1 MKEIVAELVAFG
13 ESGNQGIRQ
22 SGNQGTRGP
31 GWPKIL
37 VSDPLALAG
46 LELLR
51 QNADV
56 EVRSKLPPAELI
68 ALIPPFEAL
77 IVRSETKVTRAV
89 IEAGCNLR
97 VIGRA
102 GNGLDNVDVE
112 TAARHD
118 IRVLN
123 TPLASTI
130 TVAEHAIGLMLAL
143 ARHVPA
149 AHSSLLAGKWERS
162 RFMGVQLAFKTL
174 GVIGLGRIGREV
186 ARRAQGLAM
195 KVVAFDPFIAKT
207 TPEMINVPLVPFK
220 TLLQTSDFITIHTPL
235 APATYHLIGEREFK
249 LMKPTARLINCARGG
264 IVDEAALLAALNEGR
279 LAGAALDVFEHE
291 PPGDSPL
298 LGCDKVIATPHLGAS
313 THEAQVTAAIDIA
326 PQVLT
331 ALQETAATPGRGI
344 GKSGNQGSA

>member
-1 MKEIVAELVAFG
+1 MKEIVAELVAFR
-13 ESGNQGIRQ
+13 ESTLAKVPEPSQGCL
-22 SGNQGTRGP
+22 
-31 GWPKIL
+31 PKIL
-37 VSDPLALAG
+37 VSDPLSPAG

-68 ALIPPFEAL
+68 AFIPPFEAL
-77 IVRSETKVTRAV
+77 VVRSETKVTKAV
-89 IEAGCNLR
+89 IEAGRRLR

-112 TAARHD
+112 TAARHG

-123 TPLASTI
+123 TPTASTL
-130 TVAEHAIGLMLAL
+130 TVAEHTIGLMLAL
-143 ARHVPA
+143 ARYVPS
-149 AHSSLLAGKWERS
+149 AHSSLVAGKWERS

-279 LAGAALDVFEHE
+279 LAGAALDVFENE

-298 LGCDKVIATPHLGAS
+298 LCCDKVIATPHLGAS

-326 PQVLT
+326 QQVLT
-331 ALQETAATPGRGI
+331 ALQETAAKPGRGI
-344 GKSGNQGSA
+344 GESGNQGSA